1 MKKLAILLIVFAFVS
16 CQSNKKETAT
26 KDEAVQMV
34 QVVETT
40 INISGMH
47 CANCVASVE
56 KGVTALE
63 GVESV
68 AVSLND
74 SSAIVKFDPAQ
85 LELNEIEKAIEKR
98 GYAVKK

>member
-1 MKKLAILLIVFAFVS
+1 MKNLSILLIVLFLAS
-16 CQSNKKETAT
+16 CQSNKKETSV
-26 KDEAVQMV
+26 KEEVV
-34 QVVETT
+34 IPVEVVETT

-56 KGVTALE
+56 KGVTVLD

-68 AVSLND
+68 SVSLDD
-74 SSAIVKFDPAQ
+74 STAVVKFDPAQ

-98 GYAVKK
+98 GYSIKK

>member
-1 MKKLAILLIVFAFVS
+1 MKKIAIILVVFAFVS
-16 CQSNKKETAT
+16 CQSNKKETAV
-26 KDEAVQMV
+26 KEEAIQTVE
-34 QVVETT
+34 VVKTT

-56 KGVTALE
+56 KGVNTLE

-68 AVSLND
+68 VVSLND
-74 SSAIVKFDPAQ
+74 SSAIVQFDPAQ

-98 GYAVKK
+98 GYSIKE